1 VQTKDG
7 AHSYAHWDMGS
18 ADRPRGSGFGV
29 VEFDADTLQ
38 EVNEQFFYSQVVTE
52 CPQAGGQYEHQSGT
66 HGDVCRN
73 PGAPWDCPTGC
84 SITSGRQAP
93 YCLVRMP
100 PGVADK
106 LCRQTSV
113 DEAGN
118 GDQDISVMASY
129 LAGIPSGRPVAITRA
144 PEVVVGAYSTYA
156 VAINAAL
163 QSMGID
169 GPPESTQVARECL
182 QAGARYEHQSGS
194 HGDVCRNPGAPWDCP
209 TGCSIT
215 EGRQAPYCQVTGT
228 VLTGDRQAD
237 APNLCRQ
244 ISVVERNGA
253 FTAFGR
259 AGCSE
264 TASCPSWAT
273 SDYQERLTESAA
285 SEAKICVAKGNNV
298 DIFGCFTKA
307 GIRGAR
313 H

>member
-1 VQTKDG
+1 MYCVEGPLVGLSLEIEGNDAECIDKYHGGDVNTPVDPSKCLAYVEDCKKYCKECQCTEPNDFYCNSFLDSCQQSDKYISGGSTEICVEVVSRGQGEDNTDCVSSCATVQTKDG

-182 QAGARYEHQSGS
+182 QAGARYEHQDG
-194 HGDVCRNPGAPWDCP
+194 
-209 TGCSIT
+209 
-215 EGRQAPYCQVTGT
+215 
-228 VLTGDRQAD
+228 
-237 APNLCRQ
+237 
-244 ISVVERNGA
+244 
-253 FTAFGR
+253 
-259 AGCSE
+259 
-264 TASCPSWAT
+264 
-273 SDYQERLTESAA
+273 
-285 SEAKICVAKGNNV
+285 
-298 DIFGCFTKA
+298 
-307 GIRGAR
+307 
-313 H
+313 